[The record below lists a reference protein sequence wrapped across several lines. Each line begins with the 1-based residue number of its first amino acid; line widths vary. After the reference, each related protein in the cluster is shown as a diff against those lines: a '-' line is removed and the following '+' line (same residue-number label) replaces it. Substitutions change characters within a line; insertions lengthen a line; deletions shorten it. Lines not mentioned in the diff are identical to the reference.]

1 MIKSFAELIGKNSSW
16 NPATLMDTDILGD
29 YPNKDQIS
37 DLYNMVI
44 HADSV
49 CLAREAMAPF
59 FSPCLAARVV
69 TAVNY
74 SQSWTGRTISITRG
88 HQLTVTNRMAND
100 PAPTTT
106 SVPPWPTPPS
116 TP

>member
-16 NPATLMDTDILGD
+16 SPATLMDNDILGD

-49 CLAREAMAPF
+49 CLARRSHGPPF
-59 FSPCLAARVV
+59 FCLAARVV

-74 SQSWTGRTISITRG
+74 SQS
-88 HQLTVTNRMAND
+88 
-100 PAPTTT
+100 
-106 SVPPWPTPPS
+106 
-116 TP
+116 